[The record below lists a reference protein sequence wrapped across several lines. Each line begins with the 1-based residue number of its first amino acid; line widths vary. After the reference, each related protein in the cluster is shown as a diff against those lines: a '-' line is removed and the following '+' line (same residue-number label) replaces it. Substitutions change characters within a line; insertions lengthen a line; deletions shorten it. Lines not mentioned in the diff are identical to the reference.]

1 MTALATLKDRAT
13 LIHNACE
20 ECGLDNFGDT
30 WFFEHIDELLTR
42 LASEAALSAEGLF
55 GAEAMITAALVKRL
69 RHIELIK
76 QHPEILEEQ
85 VNVAAVI
92 VGLPRTGSTM
102 LHRML
107 SSAPG
112 MTAVRWYEAQNYVPL
127 PDEQQEDPTPRLEA
141 AQQILDYML
150 LKIPELMSIHPM
162 SIDQADE
169 EVIILGQLFSS
180 TMIEASYFVPG
191 YAMWLTEQSAVHAY
205 NDLYQVLQSL
215 QWQNPARKG
224 KRWVLK
230 TPGHLMALDVLLDRF
245 PAAKI
250 VMTHREPVQTVP
262 SYCSMQRSLYSMGS
276 DEISNEMIG
285 QYWPERLQ
293 ELMQMFMEVRKTGN
307 NEERFI
313 DVYYQE
319 LLKDPVGQG
328 MNILR
333 AANARNETSES
344 AMQTWVD
351 DNQRGE
357 RQAHTYSAAE
367 FGLSEAGVEQQF
379 EAYRKTYF

>member
-1 MTALATLKDRAT
+1 MTATATLKDRAT
-13 LIHNACE
+13 LINNACV
-20 ECGLDNFGDT
+20 ECGLDDFGDT

-42 LASEAALSAEGLF
+42 LASEAALSAEGAF
-55 GAEAMITAALVKRL
+55 GAEAMITGALVKRL

-85 VNVAAVI
+85 VDVAAVI
-92 VGLPRTGSTM
+92 VGLPRTGSTL

-127 PDEQQEDPTPRLEA
+127 PDEQQADPTPRLEA

-191 YAMWLTEQSAVHAY
+191 YAQWLTAQSSVNAY
-205 NDLYQVLQSL
+205 DDLYQVLQSL
-215 QWQNPARKG
+215 QWQNPDRAG

-245 PAAKI
+245 PQAKI

-262 SYCSMQRSLYSMGS
+262 SYCSMQRSLYGMSS
-276 DEISNEMIG
+276 DEISNEVIG
-285 QYWPERLQ
+285 QYWPARLQ
-293 ELMQMFMEVRKTGN
+293 ELMQMFMDVRSSGTN
-307 NEERFI
+307 DSRFI
-313 DVYYQE
+313 DVYYQD

-328 MNILR
+328 IQILR
-333 AANARNETSES
+333 AAVALDDKSEA
-344 AMQTWVD
+344 AMQAWVD
-351 DNQRGE
+351 GNQRGE
-357 RQAHTYSAAE
+357 RKAHSYSAEE
-367 FGLSEAGVEQQF
+367 FGLSDEGIQKQF
-379 EAYRKTYF
+379 QSYRATYF